1 MPAITEP
8 DRLGDLLKFEE
19 DNLYSRDE
27 VTVEVGQIVAA
38 GAVVARHNTNGE
50 IVALNPG
57 AGSGQGNAYGIIIED
72 VDASTVSKKSWIVA
86 RHAIV
91 AEGAV
96 IWPSGI
102 SAGQLDSAMSELRA
116 LGIILRKDA

>member
-27 VTVEVGQIVAA
+27 VTVEVGQILAA

-57 AGSGQGNAYGIIIED
+57 AGSGQGNAYGVIIED
-72 VDASTVSKKSWIVA
+72 VDASTVSQKSWIVA

-91 AEGAV
+91 AEGSV